1 MTERT
6 RVLGKNRVEA
16 LTDGIYA
23 IALTLA
29 VLTIDVGELPPLG
42 SGESFAAA
50 LSVTFPQLLHYAI
63 AFFVLL
69 SFWMAHHRQVSYI
82 KHVDGVYVWLNM
94 VTLFF
99 VALIPFTTD
108 LVGSYS
114 EYPLAVTIYCGNLFM
129 IGLLT
134 TISWIYA
141 ARGGRLLSDGG
152 ISPQGY
158 VSAIGRGLA
167 VPLVCIIVIV
177 WANLVSADGSTWL
190 FLLIPLIHFIIKVFI
205 NKAYPGGPGQPKN
218 N

>member
-1 MTERT
+1 MTERV

-29 VLTIDVGELPPLG
+29 VLTIDVGELPTIG
-42 SGESFAAA
+42 SGESFADA
-50 LSVTFPQLLHYAI
+50 LSVTFPQILHYAI
-63 AFFVLL
+63 AFFVLI

-82 KHVDGVYVWLNM
+82 KHVDMVYVWLN
-94 VTLFF
+94 VLTLFF

-114 EYPLAVTIYCGNLFM
+114 EYSLAVTFYCGNLFM

-141 ARGGRLLSDGG
+141 AGGGRLLSDAG
-152 ISPQGY
+152 ISEEGY
-158 VSAIGRGLA
+158 VSAIGRGLT
-167 VPLVCIIVIV
+167 VPFVCIIIIA

-190 FLLIPLIHFIIKVFI
+190 FLLIPLIHIVIKI
-205 NKAYPGGPGQPKN
+205 TIKKAYPGPGQPKKN
-218 N
+218 